1 MTSALVTS
9 VLQLVA
15 GEQPSPGLVEAV
27 TSLVDT
33 TVRPHTSHCTIAT
46 DVMVTG
52 HPLQCTGELSPAAVL
67 AARHRQHLPRHG
79 HLQRA
84 AHPGGRPLR
93 RSDIVII
100 IVCEADLYILILYCS
115 LVS

>member
-33 TVRPHTSHCTIAT
+33 TVRPHPAPCTLHPAPCTLHNT
-46 DVMVTG
+46 DVTVT
-52 HPLQCTGELSPAAVL
+52 
-67 AARHRQHLPRHG
+67 
-79 HLQRA
+79 
-84 AHPGGRPLR
+84 
-93 RSDIVII
+93 
-100 IVCEADLYILILYCS
+100 LYNY
-115 LVS
+115 

>member
-1 MTSALVTS
+1 MTSDLVTS
-9 VLQLVA
+9 VLQLVV

-33 TVRPHTSHCTIAT
+33 TVRSPFTIAAY
-46 DVMVTG
+46 MVVWS
-52 HPLQCTGELSPAAVL
+52 PFQLTGELSAAAVL

-84 AHPGGRPLR
+84 AHPRSRTLR
-93 RSDIVII
+93 RSDIII
-100 IVCEADLYILILYCS
+100 IIIA
-115 LVS
+115 